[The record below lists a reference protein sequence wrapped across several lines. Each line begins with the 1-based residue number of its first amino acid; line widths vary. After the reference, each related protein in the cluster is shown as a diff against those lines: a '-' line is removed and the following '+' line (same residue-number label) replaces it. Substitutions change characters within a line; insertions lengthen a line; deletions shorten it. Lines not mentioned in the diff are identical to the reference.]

1 MAKFQSLIFVPEGT
15 ILNEGVAE
23 RNALRQTLDEVA
35 SGFGPKERI
44 QYANLL
50 SQIKFLTFSDR
61 IELVLQTF
69 CRHELYSARKIF
81 FQKMKKQKQLVKD
94 VGPFLG
100 ELSDMDDQIK
110 LILCS
115 KEDRE
120 TISSRLDESELL
132 SYFSAVYTQDDF
144 KERLPNK
151 EILTTIVQEQNVD
164 PATCLVIGTDLA
176 DDIQGAE
183 NAGLASLWIAPRNV
197 KTPIHPNPTIHL
209 TTLSDLLFYLELS

>member
-1 MAKFQSLIFVPEGT
+1 MGKFDSLIFVPEGA

-35 SGFGPKERI
+35 SGFGPKQRI
-44 QYANLL
+44 QYAELL

-81 FQKMKKQKQLVKD
+81 YQKMKEQKQLVKD
-94 VGPFLG
+94 VGLFLG

-132 SYFSAVYTQDDF
+132 NCFSAVYTQDDF
-144 KERLPNK
+144 VQRLPN
-151 EILTTIVQEQNVD
+151 EEVLMTIVQEQNLD

-183 NAGLASLWIAPRNV
+183 NAGLASLWIAPRNI